1 MLAFYLH
8 TLSPFLWEISPGFG
22 LRWYGLAYVLAFFCG
37 YQLYRWLSERG
48 YSELPP
54 DNVADFITWGAIFGV
69 MLGGR
74 LGQMLFY
81 ETSDFLHNPLI
92 MFRMWENGEFVGFA
106 GMSSHGGMIGLI
118 LFTLFYA
125 RKHKLSWTGI
135 GDNLCVVAPIGLFFG
150 RVANFINGELYG
162 RATSVPWAVQ
172 FPQELLENELLAQKA
187 ISDCVSVNPQI
198 TSLKVL
204 IEQSQHDPR
213 VQEILR
219 GLLTS
224 RHPSQLYEA
233 FLEGVVLF
241 GALWFLRTKTRQPRG
256 VLTGAFFLLYALL
269 RIIGE
274 YFREPESDSPFV
286 FKFGLTYGQ
295 LLSLFFIVLGAIF
308 IIYGYVTKHYER
320 AQAQA

>member
-8 TLSPFLWEISPGFG
+8 TLSPFLWEIRPGFG

-37 YQLYRWLSERG
+37 YRLYHWLSEHG

-81 ETSDFLHNPLI
+81 ETSDFLHNPLV
-92 MFRMWENGEFVGFA
+92 MFRIWENGKFVGFA

-162 RATSVPWAVQ
+162 RIANHPWCVQ
-172 FPQELLENELLAQKA
+172 FPSELYDNADLAEQVRQKFGMDDLGDIIA
-187 ISDCVSVNPQI
+187 
-198 TSLKVL
+198 KVR
-204 IEQSQHDPR
+204 HDP
-213 VQEILR
+213 QAAEILR
-219 GLLTS
+219 HYLPP

-233 FLEGVVLF
+233 FLEGIVLF
-241 GALWFLRTKTRQPRG
+241 SALWFLRTKTRQPRG

-295 LLSLFFIVLGAIF
+295 LLSLFFIALGVAF
-308 IIYGYVTKHYER
+308 ILYGYVTKRYER
-320 AQAQA
+320 AQSQA